1 MAISTLPQRL
11 MGLLQTP
18 TTPKQNYQ
26 DQSERDL
33 LITLSVK
40 IEQLQHTINYLII
53 AIGVILIGA
62 LPLAIVTVLQIAA
75 IVYLWSRP

>member
-1 MAISTLPQRL
+1 